1 MRGGGGK
8 EERVRWNGIS
18 REEMG
23 ENGREKVE
31 DGVSP
36 DQWTGLYLHI

>member
-18 REEMG
+18 KE

-36 DQWTGLYLHI
+36 DQWTSLYLHI